1 MLKEKLIG
9 DRAFYQKVV
18 KITLP
23 ILIQNVI
30 TNFVNL
36 LDNVMV
42 GRLGT
47 ELMSG
52 VAIVN
57 QLLFIFNLCIF
68 GGLAGAGIFTAQYK
82 GKEDMDGVRYTFR
95 YKFVLAAGLAVLF
108 IVFYAF
114 FGGSLIQTFIHQGK
128 ENLDLALTLES
139 GKSYMA
145 VMLFGLIPF
154 ALSQIYSGTLK
165 ETGETVLPM
174 KAGVAAVVVNFCLNY
189 VLIFGKLG
197 MPALGVV
204 GAAIATLIARIVE
217 CLIVVLWTHRHRE
230 RNPFVA
236 GLYEGLR
243 IPKEL
248 VGRITRKAM
257 PLMLNEVLWSVGMTL
272 MNQCYSTRGLE
283 AVSATNI
290 SSTESNL
297 FCCAIFAFGNA
308 ISIIVGHRL
317 GAGELREARD
327 EDTKLIFCSVVTC
340 LIVGSLLAIAAPFLP
355 LVYNVS
361 DGVRSLATSLLWV
374 SAAMMPFHAFTNCAY
389 FTLRAGGQTTV
400 TFLFDAVFM
409 WVLCIPLAFCLSRF
423 TDLPI
428 LPLFMAVTALDLV
441 KCFIGVMLLKKG
453 VWMRNL
459 VNE

>member
-217 CLIVVLWTHRHRE
+217 CLIVVLWTHKHRE

-236 GLYEGLR
+236 GLYKSLR

-290 SSTESNL
+290 SSTVSNL
-297 FCCAIFAFGNA
+297 FFCAIFAFGNA

-409 WVLCIPLAFCLSRF
+409 WVLCIPLAFCLSHF

>member
-174 KAGVAAVVVNFCLNY
+174 TAGVAAVVVNFCLNY

-217 CLIVVLWTHRHRE
+217 CLIVVLWTHKHRE
-230 RNPFVA
+230 RNPFVT
-236 GLYEGLR
+236 GLYKSLR

-290 SSTESNL
+290 SSTVSNL
-297 FCCAIFAFGNA
+297 FFCAIFAFGNA

-340 LIVGSLLAIAAPFLP
+340 LIVGSLLAVAAPFLP

>member
-174 KAGVAAVVVNFCLNY
+174 TAGVAAVVVNFCLNY

-236 GLYEGLR
+236 GLYKSLR

-290 SSTESNL
+290 SSTVSNL
-297 FCCAIFAFGNA
+297 FFCAIFAFGNA

-340 LIVGSLLAIAAPFLP
+340 LIVGSLLAIVAPFLP

>member
-82 GKEDMDGVRYTFR
+82 GKEDMDGVRYSFR

-174 KAGVAAVVVNFCLNY
+174 TAGVAAVVVNFCLNY

-236 GLYEGLR
+236 GLYKSLR

-290 SSTESNL
+290 SSTVSNL
-297 FCCAIFAFGNA
+297 FFCAIFAFGNA

-317 GAGELREARD
+317 GAGELQEARD

-340 LIVGSLLAIAAPFLP
+340 LIVGSLLAIVAPFLP

>member
-217 CLIVVLWTHRHRE
+217 CLIVVLWTHKHRE

-236 GLYEGLR
+236 GLYKSLR

-290 SSTESNL
+290 SSTVSNL
-297 FCCAIFAFGNA
+297 FFCAIFAFGNA